1 MDNNEIYI
9 NHVSYLDNC
18 YGSISHDFQFAER
31 VNYYINDTNFYLIP
45 MQNYEITDCTKA
57 YLQFEKDYSDLDNE
71 IFKYYKK
78 RYIKYPNFIFIRST
92 DDLNSFLKN
101 ILILI

>member
-1 MDNNEIYI
+1 MFLTWIIVMVQLVTTFSLPKE
-9 NHVSYLDNC
+9 
-18 YGSISHDFQFAER
+18 
-31 VNYYINDTNFYLIP
+31 LITILMIQILSSP
-45 MQNYEITDCTKA
+45 NAKNYEINDWRTKA

-78 RYIKYPNFIFIRST
+78 RYIKYPNFIFIKPT

-101 ILILI
+101 ILILKI